1 MVEDMQL
8 ITEVLD
14 NAEYG
19 VLALQG
25 DKPYAIPVN
34 FVYYKNAIYFHGSY
48 KGKKMDLIR
57 SNPHA
62 SFNVVTNH
70 SVIPSYIMSKDEL
83 ACPATAFF
91 KSVTIDG
98 KIELIDTNEEK
109 RKIFD
114 ALMKKLQPE
123 GKYIS
128 FDSEKYNGVLE
139 RVAVLK
145 INIESISAKFKFG
158 QNYTKSKKEFI
169 LNNLKN
175 RNTPNDNE
183 IVKLMSVFDKS

>member
-1 MVEDMQL
+1 MQL
-8 ITEVLD
+8 ITEVLN

-19 VLALQG
+19 VLALHG
-25 DKPYAIPVN
+25 DKPYAVPVN
-34 FVYYKNAIYFHGSY
+34 FVYIKGAIYFHGSY

-57 SNPHA
+57 NNPYG

-70 SVIPSYIMSKDEL
+70 SVLPSYIMSEEEL

-98 KIELIDTNEEK
+98 KIKLIDNNEEK

-128 FDSEKYNGVLE
+128 FDSEKYNRALE
-139 RVAVLK
+139 KVAVLR
-145 INIESISAKFKFG
+145 INIESINAKFKFG

-169 LNNLKN
+169 IDNLEN
-175 RNTPNDNE
+175 RNTLEDKE
-183 IVKLMSVFDKS
+183 IVKIMQYLDKT